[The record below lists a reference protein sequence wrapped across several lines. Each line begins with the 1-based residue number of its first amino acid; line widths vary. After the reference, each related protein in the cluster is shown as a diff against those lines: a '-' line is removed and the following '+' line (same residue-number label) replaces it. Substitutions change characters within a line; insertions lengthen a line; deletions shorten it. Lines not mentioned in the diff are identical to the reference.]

1 MADVRPLRGVRFSAA
16 RSGPVGPLIAP
27 PYDVAAGPGSVSEFS
42 IRHIEGV
49 DLGNG
54 ADNHRVAAARYRDW
68 RERGVLARDPVPA
81 IYIHRHEFPHGDT
94 RVNRTGM
101 LARVRLAGWDDRI
114 VLPHERTNPG
124 PREERLCRLRAVGAN
139 LSPLYFLYRDP
150 DGSVGDLIA
159 GATHGEHEATGADQ
173 DQVGGTHGLH
183 PVTDPEWH
191 ERVSKAFDDRT
202 LFVADGHHRY
212 EAALAYRN
220 ACREDGQTGP
230 EAPSEFVL
238 VLLAAVEDPG
248 VLVRPTHRVLVGAGG
263 EAPDALLAMARVWF
277 DVRTAT
283 GTMPGADDG
292 FVARLALPV
301 DSGTWDLFALPG
313 RPHLDLA
320 ARERGAAWRSLAV
333 SGVEGLVDAMRGT
346 GRLAE
351 GARLV
356 PIVDAGEAVRHV
368 ESGPGQAV
376 FLLPEPGLDRLL
388 AVAEEGDLLP
398 AKSTWFEPKA
408 PAGLV
413 INELSD

>member
-27 PYDVAAGPGSVSEFS
+27 PYDVATAPGSTSEFS

-54 ADNHRVAAARYRDW
+54 AENHRVAAARYRDW
-68 RERGVLARDPVPA
+68 RGRGVLARDPVPA
-81 IYIHRHEFPHGDT
+81 IYVHRHEFPHGDT
-94 RVNRTGM
+94 RVTRTGM
-101 LARVRLAGWDDRI
+101 LARVRLADWDERI

-124 PREERLCRLRAVGAN
+124 PREERLERLRAVGAN

-159 GATHGEHEATGADQ
+159 SATHGELEATGTDH
-173 DQVGGTHGLH
+173 VGGTHELLT
-183 PVTDPEWH
+183 VTDPAWH
-191 ERVSKAFDDRT
+191 ERVSKAFKDRM

-220 ACREDGQTGP
+220 ACREDGQTDP

-238 VLLAAVEDPG
+238 ALLAAVEDPG
-248 VLVRPTHRVLVGAGG
+248 VLVRPTHRVLVGAGDV
-263 EAPDALLAMARVWF
+263 APEALLAMARVWF
-277 DVRTAT
+277 EVRAAT
-283 GTMPGADDG
+283 GMMPRADEG

-320 ARERGAAWRSLAV
+320 ARERGVAWRSLAV
-333 SGVEGLVDAMRGT
+333 AGVEGLVDAMRGT

-356 PIVDAGEAVRHV
+356 PVVDAGEAVRHV
-368 ESGPGQAV
+368 ESGNGQAV

>member
-54 ADNHRVAAARYRDW
+54 ADNHRVAAERYRDW
-68 RERGVLARDPVPA
+68 RGRGVLVRDPEPA
-81 IYIHRHEFPHGDT
+81 IYVHRHEFPHGAG
-94 RVNRTGM
+94 RVTRTGV
-101 LARVRLAGWDDRI
+101 LARVRLRDWADRVI
-114 VLPHERTNPG
+114 LPHELTNPG
-124 PREERLCRLRAVGAN
+124 PREERLGRLRAVEAN

-150 DGSVGDLIA
+150 EGLIRDLVA
-159 GATHGEHEATGADQ
+159 GAPDRGVEESGADHM
-173 DQVGGTHGLH
+173 GGMHSLRPIVDSAWLTRLTE
-183 PVTDPEWH
+183 VF
-191 ERVSKAFDDRT
+191 ADRT

-220 ACREDGQTGP
+220 ACREDGRTDS

-238 VLLAAVEDPG
+238 ALLAAVEDPG
-248 VLVRPTHRVLVGAGG
+248 VLVRPTHRVLVGAGND
-263 EAPDALLAMARVWF
+263 APDALLAMVRVWF
-277 DVRTAT
+277 DVRAAT
-283 GTMPGADDG
+283 GAMPSKDDG

-301 DSGTWDLFALPG
+301 DSGTWDLVALSG

-320 ARERGAAWRSLAV
+320 AKDRGAAWRSLAV
-333 SGVEGLVDAMRGT
+333 AGVEGMVDAMRGA
-346 GRLAE
+346 GQLAE

-356 PIVDAGEAVRHV
+356 PVVDAGEAVRYV
-368 ESGPGQAV
+368 ESGNGQAV

-413 INELSD
+413 INELV